1 VPRRTTIG
9 RDGTFRTEALL
20 ERGDQIVGAEALAR
34 DVLADVQHARR
45 RGLGREHHVERRDA
59 VDLGGRNH
67 QALRDVRQRRRADVP
82 DAILHG
88 PQHGQQQVPIL
99 AGLVAAFG
107 DAGVGKRVA
116 LAAVPARERRA
127 EELVHGLL
135 LDLGRGNV
143 EELDVH

>member
-1 VPRRTTIG
+1 MPRRTTIG
-9 RDGTFRTEALL
+9 RDGAFGAEALL

-34 DVLADVQHARR
+34 DVLADVQDARR
-45 RGLGREHHVERRDA
+45 RGLRRQHHVERRDA
-59 VDLGGRNH
+59 IDLGGRNH
-67 QALRDVRQRRRADVP
+67 QALRDVRERRRADVP

-107 DAGVGKRVA
+107 DAGVGERVA
-116 LAAVPARERRA
+116 LTAVPARERRA
-127 EELVHGLL
+127 EEQIHGLL
-135 LDLGRGNV
+135 LDLSGSNV